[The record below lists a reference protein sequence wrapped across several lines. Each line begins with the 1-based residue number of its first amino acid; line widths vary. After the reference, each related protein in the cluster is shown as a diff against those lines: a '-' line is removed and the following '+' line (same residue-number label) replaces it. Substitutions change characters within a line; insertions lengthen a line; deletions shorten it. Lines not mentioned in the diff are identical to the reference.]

1 MSTKERQLPVEK
13 RMDFVSIVLPNHDQF
28 ASAMMALENG
38 FNVVIEK
45 PITFTLEE
53 AKQLKQKVEETG
65 LMRLLTHTY
74 AGYPMV
80 KEARNM
86 IKEGALGRIRRIYVE
101 YPQGWLSELSE
112 QEGNAQAAWRTDP
125 SKSGISGW
133 MGGIGTHAAHQNRK
147 TVTSGKR
154 VSVRVNLGGLR
165 IIKTK

>member
-1 MSTKERQLPVEK
+1 MIRRPPSSTLTDTLFPYTTLFRSFEEMITKERQLPVEK
-13 RMDFVSIVLPNHDQF
+13 RMDFVSIVTPNHAHF
-28 ASAMMALENG
+28 APAMMALENG

-65 LMRLLTHTY
+65 LMLLLTHTY

-112 QEGNAQAAWRTDP
+112 QEGNAQAAR
-125 SKSGISGW
+125 
-133 MGGIGTHAAHQNRK
+133 
-147 TVTSGKR
+147 
-154 VSVRVNLGGLR
+154 
-165 IIKTK
+165 